1 MQYEHLVGHGGSQLA
16 DEGSTHDLPLVE
28 RCLPALA
35 VLERHGVTYISLVMQ
50 FECGGEVET
59 YAHYPRFY
67 DHIRIPR
74 KSREEVVVAWANVS
88 MAIEDA
94 IRKVISGTDYEDADF
109 LVSVSMRCSARPDG
123 WSVENSE
130 ITAMLD
136 VLDPSK
142 VIELP

>member
-1 MQYEHLVGHGGSQLA
+1 M
-16 DEGSTHDLPLVE
+16 
-28 RCLPALA
+28 
-35 VLERHGVTYISLVMQ
+35 TYLSLVMQ

-59 YAHYPRFY
+59 YARYPRFY

-74 KSREEVVVAWANVS
+74 KSGGGVQVALADVS
-88 MAIEDA
+88 MALEDA

-109 LVSVSMRCSARPDG
+109 LVSVSMRCRARPDG
-123 WSVENSE
+123 WSVVNCE